1 MNEFNKL
8 FPNITVEPEFYL
20 SAFYG
25 GTHDGLPIIGMYE
38 EFPNC
43 HFIYAYGDNGLVY
56 SMALSKMV
64 RDVIISGS
72 SPDLNLYLQT
82 RPKLNE

>member
-38 EFPNC
+38 EFQ
-43 HFIYAYGDNGLVY
+43 IVTL
-56 SMALSKMV
+56 SMRMEIM
-64 RDVIISGS
+64 D
-72 SPDLNLYLQT
+72 
-82 RPKLNE
+82 